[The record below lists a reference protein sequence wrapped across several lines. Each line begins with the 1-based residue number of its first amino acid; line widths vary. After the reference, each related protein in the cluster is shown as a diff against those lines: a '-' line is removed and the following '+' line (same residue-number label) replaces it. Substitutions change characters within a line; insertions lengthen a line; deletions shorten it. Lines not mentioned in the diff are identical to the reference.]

1 MSTSKERICEVS
13 GESGRSA
20 GSSEQEA
27 HRGARNLE
35 RHLLSQNRLVEIF
48 NYELITACT
57 VAFECNTIYSRQEL
71 WLFPL
76 YHSSDFLISNIPRI
90 LYCI

>member
-13 GESGRSA
+13 GESSCSA

-27 HRGARNLE
+27 YRGTWNLE

-48 NYELITACT
+48 NCELITTCI
-57 VAFECNTIYSRQEL
+57 VAFQGNTIYSWQE
-71 WLFPL
+71 
-76 YHSSDFLISNIPRI
+76 
-90 LYCI
+90 